1 MTTLF
6 KEWEEERRC
15 KRENCRL
22 EEEKKAQQ
30 RRDSIHGMLECYFN
44 KTGLLS
50 LQKKNAQIPE
60 TYRH

>member
-44 KTGLLS
+44 NTGLLCV
-50 LQKKNAQIPE
+50 K
-60 TYRH
+60 